1 MTSRSGDLPIS
12 LLREQGTADTVYL
25 MVTRINVPIDKS
37 NRASLTKLGF
47 TEGMA
52 VAEEL
57 QDGSGWILRPA
68 EVLTRAELD
77 IRTRPQN
84 TEDIEAG
91 LLDIGEGRLLPRE
104 RR

>member
-1 MTSRSGDLPIS
+1 
-12 LLREQGTADTVYL
+12 
-25 MVTRINVPIDKS
+25 MVERINIPIDKS
-37 NRASLTKLGF
+37 NRASLGKLGF

-57 QDGSGWILRPA
+57 PDGSGWILRPA
-68 EVLTRAELD
+68 EVLTQAELD

-84 TEDIEAG
+84 MADLNAG
-91 LLDIGEGRLLPRE
+91 LLDNREGRLLPRT

>member
-1 MTSRSGDLPIS
+1 MSS
-12 LLREQGTADTVYL
+12 
-25 MVTRINVPIDKS
+25 MVTVNRINVPIDKS

-57 QDGSGWILRPA
+57 PDKSGWILRPA
-68 EVLTRAELD
+68 EVLTQAELD
-77 IRTRPQN
+77 VRTRPQN
-84 TEDIEAG
+84 MTDIEAG
-91 LLDIGEGRLLPRE
+91 LMDSREGRLQSRH